1 MYLTDDVCK
10 TYYNSI
16 PGAYLD
22 EVNVGAYVFPC
33 NSKLPDFAFGIA
45 SGYTGVIPGNYM
57 NYSSSGL
64 DDENCVG
71 GLQSSE
77 WIGFNIAGDIL
88 LKSQFVIFE
97 AGTSPRLGFATKH
110 TERD

>member
-1 MYLTDDVCK
+1 M
-10 TYYNSI
+10 

-22 EVNVGAYVFPC
+22 QENVGAYIFPC
-33 NSKLPDFAFGIA
+33 NAKLPDFAFGIA

-57 NYSSSGL
+57 NYSVSGF
-64 DDENCVG
+64 DDGNCIG
-71 GLQSSE
+71 GLQNSD

-97 AGTSPRLGFATKH
+97 AGDSPRLGFAAKH
-110 TERD
+110 IERN